1 MPISP
6 LKWVVLLIRFVQSLL
21 LTQLLYTAV
30 LRVNGW
36 RLLSVWVRSSISL
49 FFSSFLTD
57 FRKAFPLWAGPVIWS
72 VVTPTLNGTLIC
84 GPSPH
89 NGLSLSRQFLC
100 NARGS
105 NLIKRSLGRREI
117 QFSLCIHIY
126 TSCCCCCWMQGAAA
140 ALLYPIYKERG
151 EHAGLCDWRHSAYN
165 PLLSL
170 SSEIQT
176 RQKSIQKKKRGG
188 GETSQLSIQLKNRS
202 RPSKIRKSRTTIL
215 YVSLFL
221 LSTDYIRWDDG
232 THMYVTEHSVPLT
245 GRRRGRGKRRK
256 KKGPGF
262 SFDFLKR
269 RDIFFFFLSSGSQ
282 FRK

>member
-1 MPISP
+1 MDGAYYPFGLGQVFPFFFFFFDWFSKGFSTLGWARNLVRRHP
-6 LKWVVLLIRFVQSLL
+6 HVERNSYMW
-21 LTQLLYTAV
+21 AV
-30 LRVNGW
+30 AAQW
-36 RLLSVWVRSSISL
+36 
-49 FFSSFLTD
+49 T
-57 FRKAFPLWAGPVIWS
+57 
-72 VVTPTLNGTLIC
+72 
-84 GPSPH
+84 
-89 NGLSLSRQFLC
+89 LSLSRQFLC

-170 SSEIQT
+170 KWNSNTSKEYT
-176 RQKSIQKKKRGG
+176 EKKAGG

-256 KKGPGF
+256 KKRSG
-262 SFDFLKR
+262 
-269 RDIFFFFLSSGSQ
+269 IFFRFPQAPRYFFFLSFFWLSV
-282 FRK
+282 